1 VIARDVA
8 LAGVDR
14 VEHRRAAGER
24 GGGRGDERVSG
35 AMGMGRGGVRRPD
48 LGRVVAVEEK
58 IDGVASGEIPAL
70 DEHPR

>member
-1 VIARDVA
+1 
-8 LAGVDR
+8 
-14 VEHRRAAGER
+14 
-24 GGGRGDERVSG
+24 
-35 AMGMGRGGVRRPD
+35 VRRPD